1 MTKNIDYGTLMHK
14 AMRTLIFDVL
24 KDVEEN
30 GLPGEHHFFITFDTN
45 VEGVEISEW
54 LRKRY
59 PEEMTIVIQH
69 WFDGLN
75 VTNDGFNITLNFGDQ
90 PEPLVIPF
98 LAILT
103 FVDPSVEFGLR
114 FEQNEDDD
122 IPQISDMEQANLPE
136 KEKKWIKDHNWI
148 HKTVHTRFAV
158 TGDPGDLAKQT
169 VSFSFVRHPYE
180 R

>member
-1 MTKNIDYGTLMHK
+1 MNKTIDYGTLMHK

-24 KDVEEN
+24 KDVEQS
-30 GLPGEHHFFITFDTN
+30 GLPGEHHFFITFDTT

-54 LRKRY
+54 LRQRY

-75 VTNDGFNITLNFGDQ
+75 VKEDGFDITLNFGDQ
-90 PEPLVIPF
+90 PESLVVPF

-114 FEQNEDDD
+114 FEQSEDDEQ
-122 IPQISDMEQANLPE
+122 PKFSEMEKANDQ
-136 KEKKWIKDHNWI
+136 EKKSSK
-148 HKTVHTRFAV
+148 KK
-158 TGDPGDLAKQT
+158 GDV
-169 VSFSFVRHPYE
+169 VSLDSFRK
-180 R
+180 

>member
-1 MTKNIDYGTLMHK
+1 MNKTIDYGTLMHK

-24 KDVEEN
+24 KDVEQS
-30 GLPGEHHFFITFDTN
+30 GLPGEHHFFITFDTT

-75 VTNDGFNITLNFGDQ
+75 VKEDGFDITLNFGDQ
-90 PEPLVIPF
+90 PESLVVPF

-114 FEQNEDDD
+114 FEQNEDDEQ
-122 IPQISDMEQANLPE
+122 PQFSEMEKANNQ
-136 KEKKWIKDHNWI
+136 EKKSSK
-148 HKTVHTRFAV
+148 KK
-158 TGDPGDLAKQT
+158 GDV
-169 VSFSFVRHPYE
+169 VSLDSFRK
-180 R
+180 

>member
-1 MTKNIDYGTLMHK
+1 
-14 AMRTLIFDVL
+14 MRTLIFDVL
-24 KDVEEN
+24 KDVEKS
-30 GLPGEHHFFITFDTN
+30 GLPGEHHFFITFDTT

-75 VTNDGFNITLNFGDQ
+75 VKEDGFDITLNFGDQ
-90 PEPLVIPF
+90 PESLVVPF

-114 FEQNEDDD
+114 FEQNEDDEQ
-122 IPQISDMEQANLPE
+122 PQFSEMEKANDQ
-136 KEKKWIKDHNWI
+136 EKKSSK
-148 HKTVHTRFAV
+148 KK
-158 TGDPGDLAKQT
+158 GDV
-169 VSFSFVRHPYE
+169 VSLDSFRK
-180 R
+180 

>member
-1 MTKNIDYGTLMHK
+1 MNKTIDYGTLMHK

-24 KDVEEN
+24 KDVEKN
-30 GLPGEHHFFITFDTN
+30 GLPGEHHFFITFDTT

-75 VTNDGFNITLNFGDQ
+75 VKEDGFDITLNFGDQ
-90 PEPLVIPF
+90 PESLVVPF

-114 FEQNEDDD
+114 FEQNEDDEQ
-122 IPQISDMEQANLPE
+122 PKFSEMEKVND
-136 KEKKWIKDHNWI
+136 KEKKSSK
-148 HKTVHTRFAV
+148 KK
-158 TGDPGDLAKQT
+158 GDV
-169 VSFSFVRHPYE
+169 VSLDSFRK
-180 R
+180 

>member
-1 MTKNIDYGTLMHK
+1 MNKTIDYGTLMHK

-24 KDVEEN
+24 KDVEKS
-30 GLPGEHHFFITFDTN
+30 GLPGEHHFFITFDTT

-54 LRKRY
+54 LQKRY

-75 VTNDGFNITLNFGDQ
+75 VKEDGFDITLNFGDQ
-90 PEPLVIPF
+90 PESLVVPF

-114 FEQNEDDD
+114 FEQNEDDEQ
-122 IPQISDMEQANLPE
+122 PKFSEMEKAND
-136 KEKKWIKDHNWI
+136 KEKKPSK
-148 HKTVHTRFAV
+148 KK
-158 TGDPGDLAKQT
+158 GDV
-169 VSFSFVRHPYE
+169 VSLDSFRK
-180 R
+180 